1 MSEEWT
7 RYSVLLSLRVMVNL
21 DWCSVQWCFY
31 LRVMFLLSSSVLF
44 PNVIQTAFALGLSFI
59 RPVCFDYCLVCEQ
72 FSVKDPEQLI
82 FLTC

>member
-1 MSEEWT
+1 MDK
-7 RYSVLLSLRVMVNL
+7 VL
-21 DWCSVQWCFY
+21 CFVVIACHGQPR
-31 LRVMFLLSSSVLF
+31 LVFVCNGVFICVMFLLSSSVLF

>member
-7 RYSVLLSLRVMVNL
+7 RYSVLLSLRFMVNL

-31 LRVMFLLSSSVLF
+31 LRVMFLPSSSVLF

-59 RPVCFDYCLVCEQ
+59 RPVCLTTVLFVNS
-72 FSVKDPEQLI
+72 SVLKIQNN
-82 FLTC
+82 